1 MGFASFYFD
10 RFKSKK
16 TLFKN
21 NPCSDTG
28 IIVVIPCYRDEF
40 IFNTLNSLENA
51 KLPKSKIEVI
61 VIINSSELDSDIVL
75 EQNQQIFDEL
85 FLRSRT
91 SFYKNFKLLVH
102 NEVGVPKKVAGV
114 GNARKIG
121 MDEAIRRFDT
131 IEKPDGIILSLD
143 ADTLVENNYFTLIE
157 LAFVSNKANAAFF
170 QFQHDFDTGIYSE
183 QTIRACKLYE
193 IYLRYFRL
201 SLAYTGFPYSIHT
214 IGSCFGV
221 RALNYT
227 KAGGMSK
234 RQGGEDFYFLHKLA
248 PQTPVFAIKDIIVKP
263 SPRVSDRV
271 PFGTGPAVASISK
284 SMTYYVYNFKLFIDL
299 KSFFDQFQTIYITND
314 FKRLCLPDSIFNYFG
329 EEQLLLTI
337 EECKKHTNNFE
348 AFSKRMFTK
357 IDAFAIVKFLNS
369 FEKSENYA
377 NTCVIDAAN
386 ELLTHYFNT
395 HSPMQSEDEI
405 YNKILALDLNI

>member
-16 TLFKN
+16 TLFNN
-21 NPCSDTG
+21 NPCRDTG

-40 IFNTLNSLENA
+40 VFNTLNSLENA
-51 KLPKSKIEVI
+51 ELPESKIEVI
-61 VIINSSELDSDIVL
+61 IIINSSELDNDIVL
-75 EQNQQIFDEL
+75 EQNQQIYDEL
-85 FLRSRT
+85 LLRSKT

-102 NEVGVPKKVAGV
+102 NEIGVPKKVAGV

-121 MDEAIRRFDT
+121 MDEAIRRFDS

-157 LAFVSNKANAAFF
+157 LAFVNKKANAAYF
-170 QFQHDFDTGIYSE
+170 QFQHDFDTKIYSD

-201 SLAYTGFPYSIHT
+201 SLTYTGFPYSLHT

-221 RALNYT
+221 KAINYI

-284 SMTYYVYNFKLFIDL
+284 SMSYFVYNFKLFPDL
-299 KSFFDQFQTIYITND
+299 KSFFDQFQTIYKTND
-314 FKRLCLPDSIFNYFG
+314 IKNHSFPESVVDHFG
-329 EEQLLLTI
+329 IEYLTSVFD
-337 EECKKHTNNFE
+337 ECKKNTNNFK

-357 IDAFAIVKFLNS
+357 FDAFAIVKFLNS
-369 FEKSENYA
+369 FENSKNYA
-377 NTCVIDAAN
+377 NTCVIEAAN
-386 ELLTHYFNT
+386 ELLTQYLNSY
-395 HSPMQSEDEI
+395 SPIKSEDDI